1 LLDWIGWGAT
11 AIFSISYFCRN
22 ATRMRLVQ
30 ALAAL
35 LWIIYGILLKAP
47 PVIFAN
53 SIVAAVAT
61 YSAWRQLR
69 SQAQTPQETVKDLPP
84 TN

>member
-1 LLDWIGWGAT
+1 MGRYPLLDWIGWGAT
-11 AIFSISYFCRN
+11 AIFSISYFCRD
-22 ATRMRLVQ
+22 ATRMRLLQ

-35 LWIIYGILLKAP
+35 LWITYGILLKAP

-61 YSAWRQLR
+61 YSAWRQHSLR
-69 SQAQTPQETVKDLPP
+69 QTAKESPP
-84 TN
+84 TQ

>member
-1 LLDWIGWGAT
+1 
-11 AIFSISYFCRN
+11 
-22 ATRMRLVQ
+22 MRLLQ

-35 LWIIYGILLKAP
+35 LWITYGILLKAP

-69 SQAQTPQETVKDLPP
+69 QSAKESPP
-84 TN
+84 TQ

>member
-1 LLDWIGWGAT
+1 MGRYPLLDWIGWGAT
-11 AIFSISYFCRN
+11 AIFSISYFCRD
-22 ATRMRLVQ
+22 ATRMRLLQ

-35 LWIIYGILLKAP
+35 LWITYGILLKAP

-69 SQAQTPQETVKDLPP
+69 QSAKESPP
-84 TN
+84 TQ

>member
-1 LLDWIGWGAT
+1 
-11 AIFSISYFCRN
+11 
-22 ATRMRLVQ
+22 MRLLQ

-35 LWIIYGILLKAP
+35 LWITYGILLKAP

-61 YSAWRQLR
+61 YSAWRQHSLQQ
-69 SQAQTPQETVKDLPP
+69 SAKESPP
-84 TN
+84 TQ